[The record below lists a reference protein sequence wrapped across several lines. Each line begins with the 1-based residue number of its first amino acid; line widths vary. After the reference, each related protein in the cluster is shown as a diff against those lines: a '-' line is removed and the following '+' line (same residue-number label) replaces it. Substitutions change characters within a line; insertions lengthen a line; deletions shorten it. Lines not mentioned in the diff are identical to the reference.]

1 MFMVYPNN
9 YIAVIGAGSWGT
21 TLANLL
27 SEKGYD
33 VALWVYEEYLASEI
47 NEKRINNLYLPDVVL
62 SKNLFA
68 TNDLKMAVNNSRYI
82 LNAVPT
88 QYIRKIF
95 NEIKEYL
102 SNEAVIINAS
112 KGIEL
117 NTYLTPSRII
127 KDIIDRP
134 VASLSGPSFAKEVS
148 RKLPTAVTLASED
161 NKIGLI
167 LQEMFNTDYFR
178 VYTHN
183 DIIGVEIGG
192 ALKNV
197 IAIAAGISDGLGLGF
212 NSRAALITRGLSE
225 IIRLGISMKAKEKT
239 FSGLSGLGDLVLTC
253 TANLSRNYTVGYKL
267 GKGQR
272 LSEILNQSRQV
283 AEGITTSKAA
293 YELSKKLNIDMPITE
308 QIYFALYEE
317 KAPLEAVKDLMHRS
331 LKPEFD
337 EY

>member
-1 MFMVYPNN
+1 MVYPNN

-33 VALWVYEEYLASEI
+33 VALWAFEEHLATEI
-47 NEKRINNLYLPDVVL
+47 NEKRINTLYLPEVIL
-62 SKNLFA
+62 SDNLFA
-68 TNDLKMAVNNSRYI
+68 TNDLRMAVNNSRYI

-88 QYIRKIF
+88 QFIRTVF
-95 NEIKEYL
+95 NEIKEFI
-102 SNEAVIINAS
+102 SSEAVIINAS

-117 NTYLTPSRII
+117 NTYLTPSNII
-127 KDIIDRP
+127 RDIIDRP

-161 NKIGLI
+161 KKIGLI

-178 VYTHN
+178 VYTHD

-192 ALKNV
+192 ALKNI
-197 IAIAAGISDGLGLGF
+197 IAIAAGICDGLELGY

-225 IIRLGISMKAKEKT
+225 IIRLGTFMKAKEKT
-239 FSGLSGLGDLVLTC
+239 FSGLSGIGDLVLTC

-267 GKGQR
+267 GKGEK
-272 LSEILNQSRQV
+272 LSKIINQSRQV
-283 AEGITTSKAA
+283 AEGITTTKSA
-293 YELSKKLNIDMPITE
+293 YELSKKFNIDMPITE
-308 QIYFALYEE
+308 QIYLTLYEE
-317 KAPLEAVKDLMHRS
+317 KTPAEAVKDLMHRS
-331 LKPEFD
+331 LRPEFD
-337 EY
+337 GY